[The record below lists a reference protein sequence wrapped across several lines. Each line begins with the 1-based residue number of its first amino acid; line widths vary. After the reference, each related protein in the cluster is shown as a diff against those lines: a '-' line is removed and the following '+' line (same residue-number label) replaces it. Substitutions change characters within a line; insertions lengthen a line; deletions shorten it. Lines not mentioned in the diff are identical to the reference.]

1 MEHYIVNA
9 NYSNYSFYLSATISL
24 SKYMQ
29 TVNAENKV
37 ISSTTCSVLSFPG
50 IDLSEFTLAS
60 VAGTIETASGV
71 ENVTDATL

>member
-60 VAGTIETASGV
+60 VAGTIGTASGV